1 MKSYYIH
8 LIRNGL
14 TQANLDGRY
23 IGHTDEPLCEEGM
36 RALEKL
42 RNEYAYPPVDAL
54 LSSPLCRCTQ
64 TARILYPEKEPLVI
78 DGLIE
83 YNFGEFEGK
92 TAQELQSY
100 PMFPGWLAGEP
111 DAQPPFGE
119 SARAFSSRL
128 TGCFKKIAEGLMKTG
143 TTRVAIVTHG
153 GVIAALL
160 TAFGIP
166 EAPMHEWLTPS
177 GCGYTLRITPSLWM
191 RGNKFEVIA
200 EIPTEPAQI
209 PDEEDLP

>member
-23 IGHTDEPLCEEGM
+23 VGHTDEPLCEEGK

-42 RNEYAYPPVDAL
+42 RSECVYPPVDAL
-54 LSSPLCRCTQ
+54 FSSPLCRCTQ
-64 TARILYPEKEPLVI
+64 TARTLYPEKEPIII

-92 TAQELQSY
+92 TVEELQSY

-119 SARAFSSRL
+119 SAREFSSRL
-128 TGCFKKIAEGLMKTG
+128 AGCFEKITEGLMKTG
-143 TTRVAIVTHG
+143 TTRVAVVTHG

-160 TAFGIP
+160 TTYGIP
-166 EAPMHEWLTPS
+166 EAPLHEWFTPS

-191 RGNKFEVIA
+191 RGRKFEVIA
-200 EIPTEPAQI
+200 EIPTEHAQI
-209 PDEEDLP
+209 PDEGDLP